1 MPVVTVTTTLPG
13 AGPEEIEA
21 QVTKII
27 EEAINTVSGIDE
39 LRSVT
44 REGLSQVIVQF
55 VLEKDLGIAA
65 QEVRDKVG
73 TVLADLP
80 EDADPPIVE
89 KFDIDATPIATIT
102 VSGFRGLKELTEIA
116 ENQVKEPLESVT
128 GVGAIDVLGGRKRE
142 IQILIDPDRLKAYG
156 LAIRTVAQ
164 ALAKQNVEF
173 PGGRITQES
182 GETVLR
188 TLGRVK
194 SVREFEDIVVATND
208 GVPITL
214 ADIGRVEDGV
224 EEPRSLSRYDGKNA
238 VSLIIRKQSGS
249 NTVAAVEAIQERLV
263 DIRQLLPAG
272 YRSARHPRSVRVR
285 QGFGPRGRAA
295 SHPGLAVCQHH
306 RVFLSRQS
314 ALDINCRG
322 RDSGVH
328 HLDLYTFGRGRLFPQ
343 SHHPAGAHPGRGHC
357 H

>member
-1 MPVVTVTTTLPG
+1 MSSSSWRKTWASP
-13 AGPEEIEA
+13 
-21 QVTKII
+21 
-27 EEAINTVSGIDE
+27 
-39 LRSVT
+39 LRKS
-44 REGLSQVIVQF
+44 
-55 VLEKDLGIAA
+55 
-65 QEVRDKVG
+65 RDKVG

-208 GVPITL
+208 GGCPLPWPISAGSKTAWKSHVHCPAMTARTRCRL
-214 ADIGRVEDGV
+214 SFVNSPARTRW
-224 EEPRSLSRYDGKNA
+224 PRSRRSRN
-238 VSLIIRKQSGS
+238 V
-249 NTVAAVEAIQERLV
+249 
-263 DIRQLLPAG
+263 
-272 YRSARHPRSVRVR
+272 
-285 QGFGPRGRAA
+285 
-295 SHPGLAVCQHH
+295 
-306 RVFLSRQS
+306 
-314 ALDINCRG
+314 
-322 RDSGVH
+322 
-328 HLDLYTFGRGRLFPQ
+328 
-343 SHHPAGAHPGRGHC
+343 
-357 H
+357 